1 MRRRITV
8 KHYPSQP
15 TVSNIYYIAFLL
27 AQVIPR
33 DVVPIVLDY
42 AEFWHCFPLAR
53 TRRNIEI
60 NHRVGRQIY
69 LMATIPRSLPRKAM
83 RSLTIKILS
92 SDLNKGLR
100 TFNHGGENPYSFFEL
115 SVSVAASM
123 VIDMEQDD
131 DKRIRNSLPLK
142 TINNQHLEAYTMYTR
157 RYSVHDP
164 DREARAL
171 VRSIGPGDRLA
182 LIMRVNREAYVN
194 SAKFASMV
202 CQVALVR
209 KM

>member
-1 MRRRITV
+1 M
-8 KHYPSQP
+8 
-15 TVSNIYYIAFLL
+15 
-27 AQVIPR
+27 PR

-53 TRRNIEI
+53 TSRNVEI

-69 LMATIPRSLPRKAM
+69 LMVTIPRSMPCNAI

-92 SDLNKGLR
+92 SDLNKGSR
-100 TFNHGGENPYSFFEL
+100 TFNHGGDNPYSFFEL
-115 SVSVAASM
+115 SVVAAASM
-123 VIDMEQDD
+123 VIDMDRDDD
-131 DKRIRNSLPLK
+131 DKRIRDSLPLK
-142 TINNQHLEAYTMYTR
+142 ILNNRHLEAFTVYTR
-157 RYSVHDP
+157 RCSVHDP
-164 DREARAL
+164 DQEAREL

-182 LIMRVNREAYVN
+182 LRMRANREAYVN
-194 SAKFASMV
+194 SAKFSSMV